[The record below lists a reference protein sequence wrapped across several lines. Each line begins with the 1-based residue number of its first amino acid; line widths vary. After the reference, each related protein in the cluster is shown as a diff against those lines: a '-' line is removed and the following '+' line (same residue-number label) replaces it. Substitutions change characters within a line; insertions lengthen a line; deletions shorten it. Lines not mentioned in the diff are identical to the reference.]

1 MISYQS
7 LRSEKNSAAWPVTH
21 PAQLTRD
28 QKPADGIILIV
39 WWTTTLQ
46 PFKPSR
52 HTVPLWKD
60 FKLLK
65 HIPQFVKL
73 VTFFKIGFPLSKWS
87 YFKSA
92 YILGVLPLFTRLYH
106 TILLISIYCTM
117 NRVVRAGWAE
127 WARAHP
133 LFCLNLYET
142 SAHTLFTISRIIFGL
157 SHPLWR
163 SFLCPRTFSK
173 KNLSLVENIFAGA
186 RMPILRHPLV
196 LWTLVLKIP
205 G

>member
-1 MISYQS
+1 MKGKSILKMAPVLSTGGMYLRSFRSFQRGTASLFSLIGCKVVSYQS

-21 PAQLTRD
+21 PVQLARD

-46 PFKPSR
+46 PFNPPR

-133 LFCLNLYET
+133 LFCLNLIEKR
-142 SAHTLFTISRIIFGL
+142 HLHIHFLL
-157 SHPLWR
+157 S
-163 SFLCPRTFSK
+163 
-173 KNLSLVENIFAGA
+173 VE
-186 RMPILRHPLV
+186 
-196 LWTLVLKIP
+196 
-205 G
+205 